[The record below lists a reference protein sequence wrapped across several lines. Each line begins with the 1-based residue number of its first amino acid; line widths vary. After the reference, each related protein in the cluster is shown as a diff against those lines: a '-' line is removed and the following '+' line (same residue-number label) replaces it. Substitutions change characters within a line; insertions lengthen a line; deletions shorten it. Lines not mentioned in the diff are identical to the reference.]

1 MIDNPMMCLIMSS
14 NPNEMSNAGETT
26 EKNQLQQTDNKIQ
39 RSRLN
44 ITVNNY
50 ASKPVEKVVKTA

>member
-1 MIDNPMMCLIMSS
+1 MSS